1 MKKFRQIAF
10 ILMLALSLTTFAAC
24 GKKNTDMND
33 GSNNNSVTENG
44 TDKSGTND
52 NNVVDDNTV
61 TDDNGIVNDRTDTNQ
76 TDYGTTGENMRD
88 AAENAKDSIEDTG
101 EAIKDG
107 VTGDTDVN
115 RDHKDKTN
123 GTTTGDAVG
132 TDNNTGVT
140 ENNNSGR

>member
-44 TDKSGTND
+44 TDKNGTND

-61 TDDNGIVNDRTDTNQ
+61 TDDNGIVNDRADTHQ

-107 VTGDTDVN
+107 VTGDTDAN
-115 RDHKDKTN
+115 RDRMDN
-123 GTTTGDAVG
+123 ATGDAAG

>member
-44 TDKSGTND
+44 TDKNGTNG
-52 NNVVDDNTV
+52 NNTV
-61 TDDNGIVNDRTDTNQ
+61 TDDNRIVNDRADTNQ

>member
-44 TDKSGTND
+44 IDKNGTND

-61 TDDNGIVNDRTDTNQ
+61 TDDNGIVNDRADTNQ

>member
-44 TDKSGTND
+44 TDKNRTNG
-52 NNVVDDNTV
+52 NNTV
-61 TDDNGIVNDRTDTNQ
+61 TDDNGIVNDRADTNQ